1 MFRIFVKYDNEK
13 IRDLWREY
21 GTSSS
26 TTGSTSTFTPFE
38 TDDIDVLR
46 DEVMRLDSE
55 IGHDSIRVVQDV
67 ALQYGVT
74 VIEEDAE
81 EEVVTP

>member
-1 MFRIFVKYDNEK
+1 MFRIFVKYENEK
-13 IRDLWREY
+13 IKDLWREY
-21 GTSSS
+21 GISSS

-38 TDDIDVLR
+38 TDDIEVLR
-46 DEVMRLDSE
+46 NELIKLDSE

-74 VIEEDAE
+74 VVEKVDDEDTT
-81 EEVVTP
+81 V